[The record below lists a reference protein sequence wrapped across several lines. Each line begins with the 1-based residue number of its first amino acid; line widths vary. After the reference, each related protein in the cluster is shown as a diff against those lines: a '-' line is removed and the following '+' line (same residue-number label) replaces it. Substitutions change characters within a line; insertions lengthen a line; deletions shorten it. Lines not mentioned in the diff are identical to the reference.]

1 MTESTISVPIPTSQF
16 LELTDFL
23 REQGSDRD
31 PVEAI
36 STAIEYWVDN
46 ASWKQE
52 DLLPEI
58 FTKNKGYTWK
68 EVFLAHGTSL
78 RMKYRG
84 EYHYAKVDGDHVIY
98 NEIAVSPGQFANRVT
113 SSSRNA
119 WRDLE
124 VRRPEDDEWLAA
136 NHLRQQAKKARP
148 TDL

>member
-31 PVEAI
+31 PVEG
-36 STAIEYWVDN
+36 
-46 ASWKQE
+46 KQE